1 MSWVQTLLG
10 PLPGT
15 GSVPKKLS
23 AAEILLLGNQQ
34 RKDNARQSVLDCFS
48 YGRWTSS
55 AHIAKLIG
63 RSPQAVRKQIARLVA
78 EGLLLRRAS
87 GVGRRLEWRRIDA
100 VPTVRREIEGA
111 THPRDSENPPVSSM
125 LVEVVVIRDTSA
137 RIAAKGAK

>member
-1 MSWVQTLLG
+1 MSWIQTLLG

-15 GSVPKKLS
+15 GFVPKKLS
-23 AAEILLLGNQQ
+23 AAEILLRGNQQ

-48 YGRWTSS
+48 HERWTSS
-55 AHIAKLIG
+55 APIAKLIG

-78 EGLLLRRAS
+78 EGLLRRRAS
-87 GVGRRLEWRRIDA
+87 GVGHRLEWRRIDA

-111 THPRDSENPPVSSM
+111 THPRDSEDQAVSSM

-137 RIAAKGAK
+137 RIAQEEVK